1 MNVQNAST
9 GITTFD
15 LASGPHI
22 STVNI
27 SSANIGFFTAVGSTL
42 NVQNASTGITTFDL
56 ASGPNI
62 STSKIS
68 TATIQYDIAYGNVLS
83 NSLCIFSSVYFSTAI
98 GWDAQLSS
106 LEVSTITANII
117 NVIYISSYT
126 ISTINGDFTD
136 LTFDNGYGNILNVTT
151 ISSQTLTYDYASGKN
166 LSTTN
171 ISTANMVF
179 DSGVGQKLLTSSIQ
193 VSTVMGFDLP
203 IFTMDMT
210 NRRVGVNL
218 GPTQQPRAT
227 MDVSGVVFATNFL
240 TTSDRRLKSNIST
253 LVTPL
258 RAPNAY
264 RYHND
269 ETHEEDIGVMADE
282 IEAILPECVYIRPD
296 GYKAVSYIKLV
307 PVCFSLIQALT
318 ERLEVLERIHSNLI

>member
-1 MNVQNAST
+1 
-9 GITTFD
+9 
-15 LASGPHI
+15 
-22 STVNI
+22 
-27 SSANIGFFTAVGSTL
+27 
-42 NVQNASTGITTFDL
+42 
-56 ASGPNI
+56 
-62 STSKIS
+62 
-68 TATIQYDIAYGNVLS
+68 
-83 NSLCIFSSVYFSTAI
+83 
-98 GWDAQLSS
+98 
-106 LEVSTITANII
+106 
-117 NVIYISSYT
+117 
-126 ISTINGDFTD
+126 
-136 LTFDNGYGNILNVTT
+136 
-151 ISSQTLTYDYASGKN
+151 
-166 LSTTN
+166 
-171 ISTANMVF
+171 MVF